1 MESNWMEVEAWMEE
15 VVAHH
20 RRTSPAALIS

>member
-1 MESNWMEVEAWMEE
+1 MESNLMEVEAWMEGA
-15 VVAHH
+15 VAHH